1 MSRIFKFLIRVSSF
15 LGKEMTEIFR
25 QPRLILTLVLG
36 PFLIMFLFG
45 LGYPDQ
51 NRTLRTTFVT
61 ADPAGFQKEM
71 NAFTE
76 SFNSKIFDY
85 VIESEKE
92 LALAKLALNQTDL
105 VIIVP
110 DIPFETI
117 QNNQQAEFLVYHN
130 EVDPI
135 QIGYIQ
141 SVARILVDEVNRQ
154 ILQSMAEQGQAD
166 SGSLQ
171 IDLETAIAKTQ
182 MLRQAVPAGDVK
194 TATQAADLEKDLTNV
209 HENLATFRSLSSG
222 ILVSPFSAKVTGLSE
237 VQVLTVTGFFAPA
250 VIVLLLQHVSITFS
264 SLSIVRET
272 RSGIMELFRVAPIKA
287 FETLVGKYL
296 SYLFFETILAGVI
309 TALAVWLLRI
319 PILGSLQDYAL
330 AVVVLL
336 FTSLGVGFFI
346 SLISQTD
353 TQAVQYSMLLML
365 ASIFFSGF
373 FLDLRLMKAP
383 ITFIAWSLPATY
395 GIRMLQDIM
404 LRGSSVPLLLFLGVA
419 GIGIVLFLINWI
431 LLRRIMESRYS

>member
-1 MSRIFKFLIRVSSF
+1 MRRIFKTLIRISSF

-61 ADPAGFQKEM
+61 TDPATFQKEM
-71 NAFTE
+71 NIFTK
-76 SFNSKIFDY
+76 SFNAKIFES
-85 VIESEKE
+85 VIESDKE
-92 LALAKLALNQTDL
+92 QALAKLALNQTDL
-105 VIIVP
+105 VIVVP
-110 DIPFETI
+110 DVPFETI
-117 QNNQQAEFLVYHN
+117 QNNQQAEFLIYHN

-135 QIGYIQ
+135 QIAYIQ

-154 ILQSMAEQGQAD
+154 ILQSIAEQGQAD

-171 IDLETAIAKTQ
+171 TDLETAIIKTRE
-182 MLRQAVPAGDVK
+182 LRQAVPPGDVT
-194 TATQAADLEKDLTNV
+194 TAARAADLEKDLTNV
-209 HENLATFRSLSSG
+209 HENLTTFRSLAPG
-222 ILVSPFSAKVTGLSE
+222 ILVSPFSTKVTGLAE
-237 VQVLTVTGFFAPA
+237 VQLTITGFFAPA
-250 VIVLLLQHVSITFS
+250 VIVLLLQHVSITFA

-309 TALAVWLLRI
+309 TVLAVRLLRI
-319 PILGSLQDYAL
+319 PILGRLQDYAL

-336 FTSLGVGFFI
+336 FTSLGVGFLI

-383 ITFIAWSLPATY
+383 ITILAWSLPATY

-404 LRGSSVPLLLFLGVA
+404 LRGASIPLLICLGTA
-419 GIGIVLFLINWI
+419 AIGIGLFLIDWI
-431 LLRRIMESRYS
+431 LLRKKMES